1 MYKVEAVIQLKW
13 LDDVQNALLAL
24 GFEDFVITELC
35 GHDSLEGQAGCYR
48 GVTYDIPFKRQI
60 CVELSVQ
67 EPALNIV
74 VECIR
79 NAVRLSTPG
88 AGKIFV
94 TQLADVIEISL
105 DRPMPPTHDPPTQK
119 LRSVR
124 PQVAKSEAA
133 KQGNLESSKMV
144 PETKPNSRGA
154 ARVRFALP
162 T

>member
-1 MYKVEAVIQLKW
+1 MYKVEAVIQLKR
-13 LDDVQNALLAL
+13 LDDVQNALMAL
-24 GFEDFVITELC
+24 GFEDFVVTELR

-48 GVTYDIPFKRQI
+48 GVAYDISFKRQI
-60 CVELSVQ
+60 CVELSVP
-67 EPALNIV
+67 EPALDIV

-79 NAVRLSTPG
+79 NAVHSSTPG
-88 AGKIFV
+88 AGKILV

-105 DRPMPPTHDPPTQK
+105 DRPISPAHEPPTQN

-133 KQGNLESSKMV
+133 KQGNPESSKMV
-144 PETKPNSRGA
+144 PKTKPDSRGA
-154 ARVRFALP
+154 ALVRLALP